1 MNTKLKQTGVL
12 GITALLMLASIATIP
27 GFIGAANAEF
37 IRVNDAVPDEPELD
51 VELSAIQLSEP
62 REVNVNPENNRKDY
76 VTIRSDPDTE
86 TFAVVY
92 RIQNDGTTDV
102 RKVTLSVQSDTE
114 TVEGEFFVNLDKPKF
129 STIKVLVKAADPTSI
144 NAVITG
150 YQIS

>member
-12 GITALLMLASIATIP
+12 GITAILVMASVAAIP
-27 GFIGAANAEF
+27 DFIGEANAEF
-37 IRVNDAVPDEPELD
+37 VRINNAVPDELELD

-114 TVEGEFFVNLDKPKF
+114 TVEGEFTVNLDKPKF
-129 STIKVLVKAADPTSI
+129 STIKVLVIAADPTSI

-150 YQIS
+150 YQIV